1 MQKSDIQAL
10 CERRFLELIKDYGLP
25 EPDQI
30 ELADRYVKFIWTE
43 QKLVVQ
49 IDLAEFLD
57 RDANAAF
64 GRDGL
69 AA

>member
-30 ELADRYVKFIWTE
+30 ELTDAYVQFIWTE

-49 IDLAEFLD
+49 IDLAEFID

-64 GRDGL
+64 TRDGL